1 LNAKQTREGKVD
13 FDTVLK
19 LGASLPGVTASSD
32 ARGIALKLKGR
43 LVACTAINPSA
54 DPNSLMVCIDF
65 PARDVLLERR
75 PDVYYMTSHYRGYA
89 SVLVRLA
96 NVGRSEL
103 RNLLD
108 QAVQFV
114 GTRQR
119 RKTAKKAAKEPAKA
133 IAKKTAKLAAQRKP
147 RRS

>member
-1 LNAKQTREGKVD
+1 LNAKQTRESKVD
-13 FDTVLK
+13 FDAVLK
-19 LGASLPGVTASSD
+19 IGASLPGVMASSD
-32 ARGIALKLKGR
+32 ARGIALKLKGQ

-65 PARDVLLERR
+65 PARDVLLEQQ
-75 PDVYYMTSHYRGYA
+75 PDVYYITSHYRGYA

-96 NVGRSEL
+96 RVGGSEL
-103 RNLLD
+103 RNLLE

-114 GTRQR
+114 GTRQTK
-119 RKTAKKAAKEPAKA
+119 KTATKAAKEPAKA
-133 IAKKTAKLAAQRKP
+133 IVKKTSKLAAQRKL

>member
-1 LNAKQTREGKVD
+1 MNAKQTRESKID

-19 LGASLPGVTASSD
+19 LGSSLPGIEASSD
-32 ARGIALKLKGR
+32 ARGIALKLKGQ

-65 PARDVLLERR
+65 PARDALLEQQ
-75 PDVYYMTSHYRGYA
+75 PDVYYITSHYRGYA

-96 NVGRSEL
+96 RVGRSEL
-103 RNLLD
+103 LDLLQ

-114 GTRQR
+114 GTRPTK
-119 RKTAKKAAKEPAKA
+119 KTAKKAAKAPATA
-133 IAKKTAKLAAQRKP
+133 SVKKISKLAAQRKP